1 MSRNPFDDRN
11 DEDPF
16 ADPFGDSSIVS
27 ALDAGGPNA
36 RRADDEQDAVPLHS
50 VGRSEARGGYFPGG
64 GGSYKPVGAGVDAD
78 DDAFDGSSGGAYPID
93 DSSSAKHGTQAL
105 GSREAELRRRE
116 EALAA
121 RERELRTREANV
133 QALAAGARPPLNFPP
148 LYPIMYHAIDAE
160 VPAGDRGTVRT
171 IFYLW
176 LALEAMLALNCVA
189 CLVVMVSNAK
199 DVSNSGA
206 SFGSS
211 FVYLFTISA
220 GSFFLWYRPVYNA
233 YMKDSSMF
241 FYLFFIFNGFHILF
255 DAYMAV
261 GVPGAGSAGMII
273 MLQCLSSDKKAGAA
287 LAGICFSLWTLHF
300 MASLAMFFRV
310 RRHYRRRGHTFAEAK
325 QQAYLGFAQSGAGQA
340 AASTAAN
347 AYIRSNTGNFV

>member
-1 MSRNPFDDRN
+1 MSRNPFDDRSE
-11 DEDPF
+11 EDPF

-27 ALDAGGPNA
+27 ALDGHRAAG
-36 RRADDEQDAVPLHS
+36 DEQDAVPLHAA
-50 VGRSEARGGYFPGG
+50 ARGSRDRGG
-64 GGSYKPVGAGVDAD
+64 FFSDGLGRGGSAYKPVGADGSGYGDAYLMD
-78 DDAFDGSSGGAYPID
+78 DDDDGLP
-93 DSSSAKHGTQAL
+93 AKRGPQAL
-105 GSREAELRRRE
+105 DSRETELRRRE

-121 RERELRTREANV
+121 RERELRAREANV
-133 QALAAGARPPLNFPP
+133 QALAGGMRPALNFPP
-148 LYPIMYHAIDAE
+148 LYPIMYHAIDVE

-171 IFYLW
+171 LFYLW
-176 LALEAMLALNCVA
+176 LGLEAMLVFNCVA
-189 CLVVMVSNAK
+189 CLVVMLSNAR
-199 DVSNSGA
+199 DVSQPGA

-255 DAYMAV
+255 DVYMSV

-273 MLQCLSSDKKAGAA
+273 MLECLSSGKMAATA
-287 LAGICFSLWTLHF
+287 LAGICFSLWALHF
-300 MASLAMFFRV
+300 FASVFMYVRV
-310 RRHYRRRGHTFAEAK
+310 RRHYKQRGHTFAEAR
-325 QQAYLGFAQSGAGQA
+325 QQAYVGFAQSGVGQT